1 MNPCRQGSGILQDCV
16 GIIPTAADRQDKKT
30 HKALIAKMTKQRV
43 GNTVPAN
50 LLFALLGSKRNL
62 TCESPDPAPLKE
74 PGAGVAA
81 IVLEVELLAVL
92 VAVALLAVE
101 RIPADSDTN
110 VGSHPRP
117 DLRAQALA
125 HRSEMDERYEN
136 PENYLLSVQVVTSMC
151 PWRPSLL
158 FAEKSTKYT
167 LPVALPGPL
176 HTPANITLP

>member
-1 MNPCRQGSGILQDCV
+1 MPSGVLQDCV

-50 LLFALLGSKRNL
+50 LILFALLGPKRNL
-62 TCESPDPAPLKE
+62 TCKSPDPAPLKE

-81 IVLEVELLAVL
+81 IVLKVELLAVL
-92 VAVALLAVE
+92 VTVALLAVE
-101 RIPADSDTN
+101 RIPADSDTD

-136 PENYLLSVQVVTSMC
+136 PEDYLLSVQVVTSIC
-151 PWRPSLL
+151 PCRPSLV

-167 LPVALPGPL
+167 LPVALPGLL
-176 HTPANITLP
+176 HTPANINLP